1 MTEFL
6 SRALAAILRGAARA
20 LPAERRQWAEAI
32 GAEAASAPA
41 GRAQAEWLAGGL
53 WLIAK
58 EANVVRRIGYGIGIV
73 AVGAVVSWVLWL
85 SFRAA
90 PAADVE
96 ATTDRARVLVGV
108 SAMLVLP
115 WVGRRR
121 GLFGPVGDSLAARL
135 VRISTLAALC
145 AVGIW
150 LVGLDRRSNVN
161 SVVGSGHF
169 NWLQEAG
176 GLALI
181 CAILMFTVLAGPRVV
196 QARWPRADPAMA
208 WMITA
213 MAAMVAFFV
222 APFQTVAVGYV
233 AAVLAATAR
242 RSPVIPAALAAGPL
256 CGLAAGSAVFGLTA
270 INMSESTGMFVALIV
285 APLVTGTLAAPAGA
299 VAAWRAAAIEDP
311 REFRFAQDKQGM
323 LAGLAAGA
331 TTGLFL
337 MTIAS
342 FPGMLLMITGPVVG
356 LLGGVTGATFAARH
370 PRAPRS
376 GSFQAGVYTSSS

>member
-6 SRALAAILRGAARA
+6 SSALAALLRCMARA
-20 LPAERRQWAEAI
+20 LPAERRQWAEAV
-32 GAEAASAPA
+32 GAEAASAPTR
-41 GRAQAEWLAGGL
+41 RAQAEWLAGGL
-53 WLIAK
+53 WLVAK
-58 EANVVRRIGYGIGIV
+58 EANVVRRIGYGMGIV
-73 AVGAVVSWVLWL
+73 AVGAVVSWALWL
-85 SFRAA
+85 GLRAA

-96 ATTDRARVLVGV
+96 ATTDRARVLVGIG
-108 SAMLVLP
+108 AMLVLP

-121 GLFGPVGDSLAARL
+121 GLFGPVGDSVAARL

-150 LVGLDRRSNVN
+150 LVNLDRRSNVN

-169 NWLQEAG
+169 NWLQETG
-176 GLALI
+176 GLVLI
-181 CAILMFTVLAGPRVV
+181 GAVLLFAVLAGPRAV
-196 QARWPRADPAMA
+196 QARWPKADPAMA
-208 WMITA
+208 WMLTA

-222 APFQTVAVGYV
+222 APFQAVAVGYV

-256 CGLAAGSAVFGLTA
+256 CGLAAGSAVYGITA
-270 INMSESTGMFVALIV
+270 INMSEQTGMFVALVI
-285 APLVTGTLAAPAGA
+285 APIVTGALAAPAGA
-299 VAAWRAAAIEDP
+299 VAAWRAAALEDP

-342 FPGMLLMITGPVVG
+342 FAGMLLMITGPVAG

>member
-6 SRALAAILRGAARA
+6 SSALAALLRGMARA
-20 LPAERRQWAEAI
+20 LPAERRQWAEAV
-32 GAEAASAPA
+32 GAEAASAPTR
-41 GRAQAEWLAGGL
+41 RAQAEWLAGGL
-53 WLIAK
+53 WLVAK
-58 EANVVRRIGYGIGIV
+58 EANVVRRIGYGMGIV
-73 AVGAVVSWVLWL
+73 AVGAVVSWALWL
-85 SFRAA
+85 GLRAA

-96 ATTDRARVLVGV
+96 ATTDRARVLVGIG
-108 SAMLVLP
+108 AMLVLP

-121 GLFGPVGDSLAARL
+121 GLFGPVGDSVAARL

-150 LVGLDRRSNVN
+150 LVNLDRRSNVN

-169 NWLQEAG
+169 NWLQETG
-176 GLALI
+176 GLVLI
-181 CAILMFTVLAGPRVV
+181 GAVLLFAVLAGPRAV
-196 QARWPRADPAMA
+196 QARWPKADPAMA
-208 WMITA
+208 WMLTA

-222 APFQTVAVGYV
+222 APFQAVAVGYV

-256 CGLAAGSAVFGLTA
+256 CGLAAGSAVYGITA
-270 INMSESTGMFVALIV
+270 INMSEQTGMFVALVI
-285 APLVTGTLAAPAGA
+285 APIVTGALAAPAGA
-299 VAAWRAAAIEDP
+299 VAAWRAAALEDP

-342 FPGMLLMITGPVVG
+342 FAGMLLMITGPVAG